1 MSNVCSVVDFYSCPI
16 GKQDFVTSCRETFE
30 SEGVLTLGGFL
41 KKQAVKE
48 LVLEAEGQKELAYY
62 TSATHSVYLTPHQD
76 HLADDHIHNRQ
87 VNSSK
92 GCITTDQI
100 PIKSGLRTIYYSDVF
115 RKFVSGIVG
124 VPELYEYA
132 DLLSSINVHY
142 ATEGQELNWHFD
154 NSEFAITLLLQS
166 PEGGGS
172 FDYVKDLRSAETGE
186 MNYDIVEAYVDGLL
200 EPNSLAVEPGTL
212 MLFRGR
218 NSMHRVTP
226 TIGNR
231 TRILVVLA
239 YNSEPGISLSK
250 QARMTFYGRLG

>member
-1 MSNVCSVVDFYSCPI
+1 MSDVFNVVDFDSCPI
-16 GKQDFVTSCRETFE
+16 GVKDFVTSCKDEFE
-30 SEGVLTLGGFL
+30 SKGVLMLERFL
-41 KKQAVKE
+41 TDQAVRD
-48 LVLEAEGQKELAYY
+48 LVAEAESRKNLAHY

-76 HLADDHIHNRQ
+76 HLAECHIHNRQ
-87 VNSSK
+87 VTSSK

-100 PIKSGLRTIYYSDVF
+100 PDASGLRTVYDSDVF
-115 RKFVSGIVG
+115 RNFICNVAG
-124 VPELYEYA
+124 VPELFEYA
-132 DLLSSINVHY
+132 DPLSSINVHY
-142 ATEGQELNWHFD
+142 ANEGQELNWHFD

-172 FDYVKDLRSAETGE
+172 FDYVKDLRSAETGD
-186 MNYDIVEAYVDGLL
+186 MNYAEVEAFVNGVREPTSLSVD
-200 EPNSLAVEPGTL
+200 PGTL

-226 TIGNR
+226 TVGDR

-239 YNSEPGISLSK
+239 YNSKPGISLSE